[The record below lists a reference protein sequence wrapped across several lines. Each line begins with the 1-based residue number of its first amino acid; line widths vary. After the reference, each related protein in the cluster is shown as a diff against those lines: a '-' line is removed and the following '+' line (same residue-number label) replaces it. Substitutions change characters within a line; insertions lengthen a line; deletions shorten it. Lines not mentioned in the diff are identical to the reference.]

1 MSEIN
6 PNTFNSFVLKPNQ
19 IKAIDLLQDLKD
31 PEDGIEF
38 KLRYIDR
45 FHFVENWAR
54 VKNGCFNEIG
64 EFFPNE
70 IKGFWKAK
78 VQFRERENG
87 IPCIFLT
94 EKIK

>member
-19 IKAIDLLQDLKD
+19 IKAIDLLQYLKD
-31 PEDGIEF
+31 LEEGTEF
-38 KLRYIDR
+38 TLRYIDR
-45 FHFVENWAR
+45 FNFVENWVR
-54 VKNGCFNEIG
+54 VKNGCFNEDG
-64 EFFPNE
+64 EFFPDE